1 MPTILVIEDESL
13 LREEVAEWLKFE
25 GYTAITAEDG
35 VDGIEKAL
43 QYLPDLIVCDIMMP
57 RLDGYDVLLEIR
69 SNIKTADIPF
79 VFMTARAAH
88 EDIRAGMNLG
98 ADDYLTK
105 PFTRV
110 DLLQA
115 IKSRLEM
122 TAARRLKIKEEIEAL
137 RTELAKEH
145 EQRLIKGK
153 LVGMFSHDFRN
164 PLATILSSISL
175 LRDYADRMDE
185 KRRLTH
191 MNRVDASV
199 RQLLHMLDDM
209 LIITQMESGR
219 LEFKP
224 ELLNVEQFL
233 QHIIAEFQIIH
244 AETHTFRVESRFGDP
259 MMADPRLLRQI
270 AANLIS
276 NAVKYSPAGSE
287 ISITLEFRQ
296 GQFVFCVA
304 DRGIGILEKDQ
315 AELFGVFHRGSN
327 VGDISGTG
335 LGLAIVRQAVELH
348 NGTLHVESEVGR
360 GTKIT
365 VLIPIFV
372 YYGSRA
378 ID

>member
-1 MPTILVIEDESL
+1 MQTILVIEDEAL
-13 LREEVAEWLKFE
+13 LRAEVEEWLKFE
-25 GYTAITAEDG
+25 GYNAITAEDG
-35 VDGIEKAL
+35 IAGVEKAL
-43 QYLPDLIVCDIMMP
+43 QHLPDLIVCDIMMP
-57 RLDGYDVLLEIR
+57 RLDGYGVLIEIR
-69 SNIKTADIPF
+69 SNHKTADTPF
-79 VFMTARAAH
+79 VFLTARAAH

-105 PFTRV
+105 PFTRI

-115 IKSRLEM
+115 VKSRLD
-122 TAARRLKIKEEIEAL
+122 TAAARRSKINEEIEEL
-137 RTELAKEH
+137 RAALAKEH

-185 KRRLTH
+185 KRRQAH

-209 LIITQMESGR
+209 LIITQMESGK

-224 ELLNVEQFL
+224 ELLYVEQFF
-233 QHIIAEFQIIH
+233 QRIIEEFQIIH
-244 AETHTFRVESRFGDP
+244 AETHTFRIESRFNDP

-276 NAVKYSPAGSE
+276 NAIKYSPAGSE
-287 ISITLEFRQ
+287 IHIMLGLHQ
-296 GQFVFCVA
+296 GQFVFSVE
-304 DRGIGILEKDQ
+304 DHGIGIPEEDQ
-315 AELFGVFHRGSN
+315 PGLFSVFHRGSN
-327 VGDISGTG
+327 VGDVKGTG
-335 LGLAIVRQAVELH
+335 LGLAIVKQAIELH
-348 NGTLHVESEVGR
+348 SGTLQVESETGR

-365 VLIPIFV
+365 VMIPISAYF
-372 YYGSRA
+372 GLRP

>member
-13 LREEVAEWLKFE
+13 LRAEVAEWLMFE
-25 GYTAITAEDG
+25 GYIAITAEDG
-35 VDGIEKAL
+35 VAGVEKAL
-43 QYLPDLIVCDIMMP
+43 QHLPDLIVCDILMP

-69 SNIKTADIPF
+69 SNSKTADIPF
-79 VFMTARAAH
+79 VFLTARAAH

-115 IKSRLEM
+115 IKSRLEI
-122 TAARRLKIKEEIEAL
+122 TAARRLKIKDEIEDL
-137 RTELAKEH
+137 RTELAKEQ

-175 LRDYADRMDE
+175 LRDYADRMDD
-185 KRRLTH
+185 KRRLAH

-224 ELLNVEQFL
+224 ELLGVEQFL
-233 QHIIAEFQIIH
+233 QHIIEEFQIIH
-244 AETHTFRVESRFGDP
+244 DETHTFRVESRFSDP

-287 ISITLEFRQ
+287 VDITLGFHQ
-296 GQFVFCVA
+296 GQFAFSVE
-304 DRGIGILEKDQ
+304 DHGIGIPEKDQ

-327 VGDISGTG
+327 VGDVSGTG
-335 LGLAIVRQAVELH
+335 LGLAIVKQAVELH
-348 NGTLHVESEVGR
+348 NGTLHVESEIGR

-365 VLIPIFV
+365 VLIPIFI
-372 YYGSRA
+372 YNGSRL

>member
-13 LREEVAEWLKFE
+13 LRAEVAEWLKFE

-35 VDGIEKAL
+35 AAGVEKAL
-43 QYLPDLIVCDIMMP
+43 QYLPDLIVCDIKMP

-79 VFMTARAAH
+79 IFLTARAAH
-88 EDIRAGMNLG
+88 EDMRAGMNLG

-115 IKSRLEM
+115 IKSRLET
-122 TAARRLKIKEEIEAL
+122 TAARRLKIREEIEAL
-137 RTELAKEH
+137 RTELAREH

-185 KRRLTH
+185 KRRLAH

-224 ELLNVEQFL
+224 ELLGVEQFF
-233 QHIIAEFQIIH
+233 QHIIEEFQIIH
-244 AETHTFRVESRFGDP
+244 AETHTFRIESRFADP

-287 ISITLEFRQ
+287 VSITLGFRQ
-296 GQFVFCVA
+296 GQFAFSVE
-304 DRGIGILEKDQ
+304 DRGIGIPEKDQ

-327 VGDISGTG
+327 VGDVSGTG
-335 LGLAIVRQAVELH
+335 LGLAIVKQAVELH
-348 NGTLHVESEVGR
+348 NGTLHIESEVGR
-360 GTKIT
+360 GTKVT

-372 YYGSRA
+372 YNGSRQ

>member
-1 MPTILVIEDESL
+1 
-13 LREEVAEWLKFE
+13 
-25 GYTAITAEDG
+25 
-35 VDGIEKAL
+35 
-43 QYLPDLIVCDIMMP
+43 
-57 RLDGYDVLLEIR
+57 
-69 SNIKTADIPF
+69 
-79 VFMTARAAH
+79 
-88 EDIRAGMNLG
+88 
-98 ADDYLTK
+98 
-105 PFTRV
+105 
-110 DLLQA
+110 
-115 IKSRLEM
+115 
-122 TAARRLKIKEEIEAL
+122 
-137 RTELAKEH
+137 
-145 EQRLIKGK
+145 
-153 LVGMFSHDFRN
+153 
-164 PLATILSSISL
+164 
-175 LRDYADRMDE
+175 MDE

>member
-13 LREEVAEWLKFE
+13 LRAEVAEWLKFE

-35 VDGIEKAL
+35 AAGVEKAL
-43 QYLPDLIVCDIMMP
+43 QYLPDLIVCDIKMP

-69 SNIKTADIPF
+69 SNIKTADVPF
-79 VFMTARAAH
+79 IFLTARAAH

-110 DLLQA
+110 DMLQA
-115 IKSRLEM
+115 IKSRLET

-137 RTELAKEH
+137 RIELAREH

-185 KRRLTH
+185 KRRLAH

-224 ELLNVEQFL
+224 ELLGVEQFF
-233 QHIIAEFQIIH
+233 QHIIEEFQIIH
-244 AETHTFRVESRFGDP
+244 AETHKFRIESRFADP

-276 NAVKYSPAGSE
+276 NAVKYSPVGSE
-287 ISITLEFRQ
+287 VSITLGFRQ
-296 GQFVFCVA
+296 GQFAFSVE
-304 DRGIGILEKDQ
+304 DRGIGIPEKDQ

-327 VGDISGTG
+327 VGDVSGTG
-335 LGLAIVRQAVELH
+335 LGLAIVKQAVELH
-348 NGTLHVESEVGR
+348 NGTLHIESEVGR
-360 GTKIT
+360 GTKVT

-372 YYGSRA
+372 YNGSRP

>member
-360 GTKIT
+360 GTKIS

>member
-13 LREEVAEWLKFE
+13 LRAEVAEWLMFE

-35 VDGIEKAL
+35 VAGVEKAL
-43 QYLPDLIVCDIMMP
+43 QHLPDLIVCDILMP

-69 SNIKTADIPF
+69 SNSKTADIPF
-79 VFMTARAAH
+79 VFLTARAAH

-115 IKSRLEM
+115 IKSRLEI
-122 TAARRLKIKEEIEAL
+122 TAARRLKIKDEIEDL
-137 RTELAKEH
+137 RTELAKEQ

-175 LRDYADRMDE
+175 LRDYADRMDD
-185 KRRLTH
+185 KRRLAH

-224 ELLNVEQFL
+224 ELLGVEQFL
-233 QHIIAEFQIIH
+233 QHIIEEFQIIH
-244 AETHTFRVESRFGDP
+244 DETHTFRVESRFSDP

-287 ISITLEFRQ
+287 VDITLGFHQ
-296 GQFVFCVA
+296 GQFAFSVE
-304 DRGIGILEKDQ
+304 DHGIGIPEKDQ

-327 VGDISGTG
+327 VGDVSGTG
-335 LGLAIVRQAVELH
+335 LGLAIVKQAVELH
-348 NGTLHVESEVGR
+348 NGTLHVESEIGR

-365 VLIPIFV
+365 VLIPIFI
-372 YYGSRA
+372 YNGSRL

>member
-1 MPTILVIEDESL
+1 MQTILVIEDEAL
-13 LREEVAEWLKFE
+13 LRAEVEEWLKFE
-25 GYTAITAEDG
+25 GYNAITAEDG
-35 VDGIEKAL
+35 IAGVEKAL
-43 QYLPDLIVCDIMMP
+43 QHLPDLIVCDIMMP
-57 RLDGYDVLLEIR
+57 RLDGYGVLIEIR
-69 SNIKTADIPF
+69 SNHKTADTPF
-79 VFMTARAAH
+79 VFLTARAAH

-105 PFTRV
+105 PFTRI

-115 IKSRLEM
+115 VKSRLDAA
-122 TAARRLKIKEEIEAL
+122 AARRSKINEEIEEL
-137 RTELAKEH
+137 RAALAKEH

-185 KRRLTH
+185 KRRQAH
-191 MNRVDASV
+191 MNCVDASV

-209 LIITQMESGR
+209 LIITQMESGK

-224 ELLNVEQFL
+224 ELLYVEQFF
-233 QHIIAEFQIIH
+233 QRIIEEFQIIH
-244 AETHTFRVESRFGDP
+244 AETHTFRIESRFNDP

-276 NAVKYSPAGSE
+276 NAIKYSPAGSE
-287 ISITLEFRQ
+287 IHIMLGLHQ
-296 GQFVFCVA
+296 GQFVFSVE
-304 DRGIGILEKDQ
+304 DHGIGIPEEDQ
-315 AELFGVFHRGSN
+315 PGLFSVFHRGSN
-327 VGDISGTG
+327 VGDVKGTG
-335 LGLAIVRQAVELH
+335 LGLAIVKQAIELH
-348 NGTLHVESEVGR
+348 SGTLQVESETGR

-365 VLIPIFV
+365 VMIPISAYF
-372 YYGSRA
+372 GLRP

>member
-13 LREEVAEWLKFE
+13 LRAEVAEWLKFE

-35 VDGIEKAL
+35 AAGVEKAL
-43 QYLPDLIVCDIMMP
+43 QYLPDLIVCDIKMP

-79 VFMTARAAH
+79 IFLTARAAH
-88 EDIRAGMNLG
+88 EDMRAGMNLG

-115 IKSRLEM
+115 IKSRLET
-122 TAARRLKIKEEIEAL
+122 TAARRLKIREEIEAL
-137 RTELAKEH
+137 RTELAREH

-185 KRRLTH
+185 KRRLAH

-224 ELLNVEQFL
+224 ELLGVEQFF
-233 QHIIAEFQIIH
+233 QHIIEEFQIIH
-244 AETHTFRVESRFGDP
+244 AETHTFRIESRFADP

-287 ISITLEFRQ
+287 VSITLGFHQ
-296 GQFVFCVA
+296 GQFAFSVE
-304 DRGIGILEKDQ
+304 DRGIGIPEKDQ

-327 VGDISGTG
+327 VGDVSGTG
-335 LGLAIVRQAVELH
+335 LGLAIVKQAVELH
-348 NGTLHVESEVGR
+348 NGTLHIESEVGR
-360 GTKIT
+360 GTKVT

-372 YYGSRA
+372 YNGSRP

>member
-1 MPTILVIEDESL
+1 MQTILVIEDEAL
-13 LREEVAEWLKFE
+13 LRAEVEEWLKFE
-25 GYTAITAEDG
+25 GYNAITAEDG
-35 VDGIEKAL
+35 IAGVEKAL
-43 QYLPDLIVCDIMMP
+43 QHLPDLIVCDIMMP
-57 RLDGYDVLLEIR
+57 RLDGYGVLIEIR
-69 SNIKTADIPF
+69 SNHKTADTPF
-79 VFMTARAAH
+79 VFLTARAAH

-105 PFTRV
+105 PFTRI

-115 IKSRLEM
+115 VKSRLDAA
-122 TAARRLKIKEEIEAL
+122 AARRSKINEEIEEL
-137 RTELAKEH
+137 RAALAKEH

-185 KRRLTH
+185 KRRQAH

-209 LIITQMESGR
+209 LIITQMESGK

-224 ELLNVEQFL
+224 ELLYVEQFF
-233 QHIIAEFQIIH
+233 QRIIEEFQIIH
-244 AETHTFRVESRFGDP
+244 AETHTFRIESRFNDP

-276 NAVKYSPAGSE
+276 NAIKYSPAGSE
-287 ISITLEFRQ
+287 IHIMLGLHQ
-296 GQFVFCVA
+296 GQFVFSVE
-304 DRGIGILEKDQ
+304 DHGIGIPEEDQ
-315 AELFGVFHRGSN
+315 PGLFSVFHRGSN
-327 VGDISGTG
+327 VGDVKGTG
-335 LGLAIVRQAVELH
+335 LGLAIVKQAIELH
-348 NGTLHVESEVGR
+348 SGTLQVESETGR

-365 VLIPIFV
+365 VMIPISAYF
-372 YYGSRA
+372 GLRP

>member
-1 MPTILVIEDESL
+1 MQTILVIEDEAL
-13 LREEVAEWLKFE
+13 LRAEVEEWLKFE
-25 GYTAITAEDG
+25 GYNAITAEDG
-35 VDGIEKAL
+35 IAGIEKAL
-43 QYLPDLIVCDIMMP
+43 QHLPDLIVCDIMMP
-57 RLDGYDVLLEIR
+57 RLDGYGVLIEIR
-69 SNIKTADIPF
+69 SNHKTADTPF
-79 VFMTARAAH
+79 VFLTARAAH

-105 PFTRV
+105 PFTRI

-115 IKSRLEM
+115 VKSRLDAA
-122 TAARRLKIKEEIEAL
+122 AARRSKINEEIEEL
-137 RTELAKEH
+137 RAALAKEH

-185 KRRLTH
+185 KRRQAH

-209 LIITQMESGR
+209 LIITQMESGK

-224 ELLNVEQFL
+224 ELLYVEQFF
-233 QHIIAEFQIIH
+233 QRIIEEFQIIH
-244 AETHTFRVESRFGDP
+244 AETHTFRIESRFNDP

-276 NAVKYSPAGSE
+276 NAIKYSPAGSE
-287 ISITLEFRQ
+287 IHIMLGLHQ
-296 GQFVFCVA
+296 GQFVFSVE
-304 DRGIGILEKDQ
+304 DHGIGIPEEDQ
-315 AELFGVFHRGSN
+315 PGLFSVFHRGSN
-327 VGDISGTG
+327 VGDVKGTG
-335 LGLAIVRQAVELH
+335 LGLAIVKQAIELH
-348 NGTLHVESEVGR
+348 SGTLQVESETGR

-365 VLIPIFV
+365 VMIPISAYF
-372 YYGSRA
+372 GLRP